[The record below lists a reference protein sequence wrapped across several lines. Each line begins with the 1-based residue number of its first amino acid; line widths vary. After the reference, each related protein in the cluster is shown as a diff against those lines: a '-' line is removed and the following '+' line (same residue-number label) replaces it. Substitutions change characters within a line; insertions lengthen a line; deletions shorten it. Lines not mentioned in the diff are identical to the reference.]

1 MMEANSEPIPNAKP
15 KRGRPRIERPVVDEV
30 APDANFAQTIEEQ
43 MRMVAKARRLW
54 DASIDAGDANSSK
67 HQSAYNQA
75 LKSLIM
81 LQEEAERRSVF
92 TRNHILATE
101 SAEAM
106 MKLAGRIVERLDSL
120 SSECGE
126 ACNPNDPIKAI
137 SVLSKWSREAR
148 AEMVNLSRQG

>member
-1 MMEANSEPIPNAKP
+1 MEPNYNDIPNAKP
-15 KRGRPRIERPVVDEV
+15 KRGRPRIERPVPEEV

-67 HQSAYNQA
+67 HQSAYNQS

-92 TRNHILATE
+92 ARNHILATE

-106 MKLAGRIVERLDSL
+106 MKLAGRVVERFESL
-120 SSECGE
+120 ASECGE

-137 SVLSKWSREAR
+137 SVLSKWAKEAR
-148 AEMVNLSRQG
+148 AEMVKLSGAK